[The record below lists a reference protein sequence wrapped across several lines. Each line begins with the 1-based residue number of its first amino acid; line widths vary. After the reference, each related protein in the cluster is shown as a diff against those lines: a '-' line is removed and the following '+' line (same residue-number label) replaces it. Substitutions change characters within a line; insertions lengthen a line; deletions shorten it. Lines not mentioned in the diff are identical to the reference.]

1 MEEKDLTRRYYE
13 VFEEIIPTLE
23 QMQKGFFGTKEA
35 VLKEGR
41 HRFMKIIFS
50 RLEYVEE
57 VMEKKEKNSYEKK
70 YIILVPIFQKVAS
83 GLENL
88 SSKMES
94 KLEGK
99 ILFSEKAMQELT
111 ALYDIMLD
119 QFKNARDFLLTGN
132 THLRDTVIT
141 GKEKMLKLMDEY
153 ATVHQQRLVTGV
165 CMPKASYLYLDMTDS
180 FKRITRGL
188 TDFIEKV

>member
-1 MEEKDLTRRYYE
+1 MEEKELTRRYYQ
-13 VFEEIIPTLE
+13 VFDELIPALE

-35 VLKEGR
+35 ILKEGR
-41 HRFMKIIFS
+41 HKFLKVIFS
-50 RLEYVEE
+50 RLDYIED
-57 VMEKKEKNSYEKK
+57 VMEKKEKNAYEKK

-111 ALYDIMLD
+111 TLYDIMMD
-119 QFKNARDFLLTGN
+119 QFKSARDYLLTGN
-132 THLRDTVIT
+132 GHLKDMVMAS
-141 GKEKMLKLMDEY
+141 KEKMLKLMDEY

-180 FKRITRGL
+180 FKRIARGL
-188 TDFIEKV
+188 NDFIEKV